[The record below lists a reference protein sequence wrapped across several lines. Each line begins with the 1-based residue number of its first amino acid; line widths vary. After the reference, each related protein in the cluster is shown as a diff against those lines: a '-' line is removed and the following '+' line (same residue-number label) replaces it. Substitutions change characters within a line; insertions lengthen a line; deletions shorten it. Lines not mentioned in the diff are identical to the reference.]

1 MSSAQEI
8 CLNTLAVHPGAVRRA
23 PALKGLPGIFRSA
36 LDTMTRGWMAGDV
49 TFVTPDGR
57 ALRLRSDAGGPS
69 AIIRIRNFRFIR
81 RALMA
86 GDIGFAE
93 AYAAG
98 EWETPDLTAVLSVFS
113 LNFQNLTHVTEGN
126 PLVGVLNFLGHV
138 LNANSRRGSRRNI
151 HAHYDLGNAFYSR
164 WLDPSMTYSSAR
176 YQNGADSLEAAQKEK
191 YGALARTM
199 SLSADH
205 HVLEI
210 GCGWGGFA
218 EFAAGEIGARVTGIT
233 ISREQHD
240 FARRRM
246 FEAGLSERADI
257 QLIDYRDV
265 SGVFDRVASIE
276 MFEAVGEKYW
286 PTYFQTVH
294 DRLKPDGRAGLQIIT
309 IQDELFEGYRRRA
322 DFIQRYIFPGG
333 MLPTKSILAAQA
345 ANARGFQPDVFNRT
359 GERADN
365 DEIAHFERLVDGNRQ
380 RGEHVAENV
389 LHRQRQRDTADT
401 QAGDECS
408 DVVAQVR
415 QHRQQNHRPQ
425 QHLDAPQAQ
434 GRQGARLKS
443 AGRVMPREIPMQPQR
458 QRAVGPQAD
467 LQRRHHEP

>member
-8 CLNTLAVHPGAVRRA
+8 CLNTLAVRPGAVKRA
-23 PALKGLPGIFRSA
+23 EALRGLPGIFRSA
-36 LDTMTRGWMAGDV
+36 LDTITRGWMAGDV

-57 ALRLRSDAGGPS
+57 TLRLRSEAGGPS

-98 EWETPDLTAVLSVFS
+98 EWETPDLTAVLCVFS
-113 LNFQNLTHVTEGN
+113 LNFQNLTQVTEGN
-126 PLVGVLNFLGHV
+126 PLVGVFNFLSHV

-176 YQNGADSLEAAQKEK
+176 YPTGGETLEAAQKAK
-191 YGALARTM
+191 YGALARRM
-199 SLSADH
+199 ELSADH
-205 HVLEI
+205 HVLEV

-218 EFAAGEIGARVTGIT
+218 EFAAGEIGARITGIT

-240 FARRRM
+240 YAQRRM
-246 FEAGLSERADI
+246 FEAGLAEKADI
-257 QLIDYRDV
+257 RLVDYRDV
-265 SGVFDRVASIE
+265 TGHFDRIASIE

-286 PTYFQTVH
+286 PTYFRALH
-294 DRLKPDGRAGLQIIT
+294 DRLKPGGRAGLQIIT

-333 MLPTKSILAAQA
+333 MLISESRLKRETSQAGLAWSEPERFGPDYAVTLAAWKQRFGA
-345 ANARGFQPDVFNRT
+345 AWDDIRRLGFDERFRRIWDFYLSYCEAGFRT
-359 GERADN
+359 GRTQVIQLGLSRA
-365 DEIAHFERLVDGNRQ
+365 
-380 RGEHVAENV
+380 
-389 LHRQRQRDTADT
+389 
-401 QAGDECS
+401 
-408 DVVAQVR
+408 
-415 QHRQQNHRPQ
+415 
-425 QHLDAPQAQ
+425 
-434 GRQGARLKS
+434 
-443 AGRVMPREIPMQPQR
+443 
-458 QRAVGPQAD
+458 
-467 LQRRHHEP
+467 

>member
-8 CLNTLAVHPGAVRRA
+8 CLNTLALRPGAVKRS
-23 PALKGLPGIFRSA
+23 PALRGLPGIFRSA
-36 LDTMTRGWMAGDV
+36 LDTITRGWMAGDV

-57 ALRLRSDAGGPS
+57 ALRLRSEAGGPS

-126 PLVGVLNFLGHV
+126 PFVGVLNFLGHV

-176 YQNGADSLEAAQKEK
+176 YQNGAESLEAAQKEK
-191 YGALARTM
+191 YGALARRM
-199 SLSADH
+199 GLSAGQD
-205 HVLEI
+205 VLEI

-233 ISREQHD
+233 ISKEQHD
-240 FARRRM
+240 FARRRI
-246 FEAGLSERADI
+246 FEAGLAERADI

-265 SGVFDRVASIE
+265 TGVFDRVASIE

-286 PTYFQTVH
+286 PTYFQAVH

-309 IQDELFEGYRRRA
+309 IQDDLFEGYRRRA

-333 MLPTKSILAAQA
+333 MLISESRLRQETARAGLSWSEPDRFGQDYAATLGIWKQRFGAAWDDIRRLGFDERFRRIWDFYLSYCEAGFRTARTDVIQIGLA
-345 ANARGFQPDVFNRT
+345 
-359 GERADN
+359 RA
-365 DEIAHFERLVDGNRQ
+365 
-380 RGEHVAENV
+380 
-389 LHRQRQRDTADT
+389 
-401 QAGDECS
+401 
-408 DVVAQVR
+408 
-415 QHRQQNHRPQ
+415 
-425 QHLDAPQAQ
+425 
-434 GRQGARLKS
+434 
-443 AGRVMPREIPMQPQR
+443 
-458 QRAVGPQAD
+458 
-467 LQRRHHEP
+467 

>member
-126 PLVGVLNFLGHV
+126 PFVGVLNFLGHV
-138 LNANSRRGSRRNI
+138 LNANSRKGSRRNI

-191 YGALARTM
+191 YGALARRM

-233 ISREQHD
+233 ISKEQHD

-246 FEAGLSERADI
+246 FEAGLAERADI

-265 SGVFDRVASIE
+265 TGVFDRVASIE

-333 MLPTKSILAAQA
+333 MLISESRLRQETGRAGLAWSEPDRFGLDYA
-345 ANARGFQPDVFNRT
+345 ATLAIWKQRFG
-359 GERADN
+359 AAW
-365 DEIAHFERLVDGNRQ
+365 DEIRRLGFDERFRSIWEFYLSYC
-380 RGEHVAENV
+380 E
-389 LHRQRQRDTADT
+389 
-401 QAGDECS
+401 AGFRTS
-408 DVVAQVR
+408 RTDVIQIG
-415 QHRQQNHRPQ
+415 
-425 QHLDAPQAQ
+425 L
-434 GRQGARLKS
+434 AR
-443 AGRVMPREIPMQPQR
+443 A
-458 QRAVGPQAD
+458 
-467 LQRRHHEP
+467 

>member
-126 PLVGVLNFLGHV
+126 PFVGVLNFLGHV
-138 LNANSRRGSRRNI
+138 LNANSRKGSRRNI

-176 YQNGADSLEAAQKEK
+176 YQNGADSLESAQKEK
-191 YGALARTM
+191 YGALARRM

-233 ISREQHD
+233 ISKEQHD

-246 FEAGLSERADI
+246 FEAGLAERADI

-265 SGVFDRVASIE
+265 TGVFDRVASIE

-333 MLPTKSILAAQA
+333 MLISESRLRQETGRAGLAWSEPDRFGLDYAATLAIWTQKFGAAWDEIRRLGFDERFRSIWEFYLSYCEA
-345 ANARGFQPDVFNRT
+345 GFRT
-359 GERADN
+359 GRTDVIQIGLARA
-365 DEIAHFERLVDGNRQ
+365 
-380 RGEHVAENV
+380 
-389 LHRQRQRDTADT
+389 
-401 QAGDECS
+401 
-408 DVVAQVR
+408 
-415 QHRQQNHRPQ
+415 
-425 QHLDAPQAQ
+425 
-434 GRQGARLKS
+434 
-443 AGRVMPREIPMQPQR
+443 
-458 QRAVGPQAD
+458 
-467 LQRRHHEP
+467 

>member
-1 MSSAQEI
+1 M
-8 CLNTLAVHPGAVRRA
+8 NTLAVHPGAVRRA

-126 PLVGVLNFLGHV
+126 PFVGVLNFLGHV
-138 LNANSRRGSRRNI
+138 LNANSRKGSRRNI

-191 YGALARTM
+191 YGALARRM

-205 HVLEI
+205 HMLEI

-233 ISREQHD
+233 ISKEQHD

-246 FEAGLSERADI
+246 FEAGLAERADI

-265 SGVFDRVASIE
+265 TGVFDRVASIE

-333 MLPTKSILAAQA
+333 MLISESRLRQETGRAGLAWSEPDRFGLDYAATLAIWKQRFGAAWDEIRRLGFDERFRSIWEFYLSYCEA
-345 ANARGFQPDVFNRT
+345 GFRT
-359 GERADN
+359 GRTDVIQIGLARA
-365 DEIAHFERLVDGNRQ
+365 
-380 RGEHVAENV
+380 
-389 LHRQRQRDTADT
+389 
-401 QAGDECS
+401 
-408 DVVAQVR
+408 
-415 QHRQQNHRPQ
+415 
-425 QHLDAPQAQ
+425 
-434 GRQGARLKS
+434 
-443 AGRVMPREIPMQPQR
+443 
-458 QRAVGPQAD
+458 
-467 LQRRHHEP
+467 

>member
-126 PLVGVLNFLGHV
+126 PFVGVLNFLGHV
-138 LNANSRRGSRRNI
+138 LNANSRKGSRRNI

-191 YGALARTM
+191 YGALARRM

-233 ISREQHD
+233 ISKEQHD

-246 FEAGLSERADI
+246 FEAGLAERADI

-265 SGVFDRVASIE
+265 TGVFDRVASIE

-286 PTYFQTVH
+286 PTYFQTIH

-333 MLPTKSILAAQA
+333 MLISESRLRQETGRAGLAWSEPDRFGLDYAATLAIWKQRFGAAWDEIRRLGFDERFRSIWEFYLSYCEA
-345 ANARGFQPDVFNRT
+345 GFRT
-359 GERADN
+359 GRTDVIQIGLARA
-365 DEIAHFERLVDGNRQ
+365 
-380 RGEHVAENV
+380 
-389 LHRQRQRDTADT
+389 
-401 QAGDECS
+401 
-408 DVVAQVR
+408 
-415 QHRQQNHRPQ
+415 
-425 QHLDAPQAQ
+425 
-434 GRQGARLKS
+434 
-443 AGRVMPREIPMQPQR
+443 
-458 QRAVGPQAD
+458 
-467 LQRRHHEP
+467 